1 MKKIS
6 LALGV
11 AAIAGLLGLSWYFW
25 GRPQAP
31 PGQPP
36 LLSVTPA
43 NLSELQQAFNST
55 ADTTRI
61 VLLLSPT

>member
-1 MKKIS
+1 MKKAS
-6 LALGV
+6 LALCA
-11 AAIAGLLGLSWYFW
+11 AAIAGFLSLSWFFW

-31 PGQPP
+31 QGQPP

-55 ADTTRI
+55 PDTTRI